1 MSDTDGLS
9 IPDSVLEKL
18 NKRGIKSSDIRL
30 KTTADLDFYG
40 NPSVIWVFATETKIL
55 VIPETGLQ
63 EELEFELSRI
73 KRFRIRAS
81 VGSAYLQARVDDFFI
96 ELVRFTNALRYRF
109 SRLIVQLDLLRQ
121 GKPVSD
127 EYINEPHPMTC
138 PVCGLPL
145 QTEKATCPKCARQG
159 PIMFRVLYLLEPYL
173 HWVIIVLLLMF
184 ISVALNLLPP
194 KLTQILV
201 DEVLTTRRHVDWL
214 VWIVVALVAAELM
227 RALINMVVGTLT
239 TSIGTLIT
247 FDLRKKLF
255 TKLQGLSV
263 DYYDQQS
270 VGTLMTRFSSDVEAF
285 HGFITQAGQGFLLNM
300 FLIAGIGIM
309 LFFLNARLA
318 FFVLIPVPLVLFGTY
333 FFWNK
338 IYPMYFKF
346 WDSQSKISRFLNTVL
361 SGIKVVKAFAQ
372 EDKEIK
378 RFEKMANDLKDANRR
393 VNINVAKFNPLM
405 AFLFSTGGLIV
416 WYAGG
421 KTVLANTGFTLGQLM
436 AFLSY
441 TGMFYAPLSQMALM
455 SNWVSSF
462 VTASHRIFEIL
473 DTEPQLKDA
482 PNAIRMPRIEGH
494 IRFEHVTFGYDPY
507 QPIIKD
513 VSFEIEPGRLVGIVG
528 KSGSGKT
535 TLVNLICRFYDVQE
549 GAVYIDGKDIRDIS
563 SYDLRRQI
571 GLVLQEPFLFRG
583 SIAENISYGRPD
595 ASFKEIL
602 NAAKAANCHD
612 FIMKLPNG
620 YDTQLREHGSGISGG
635 EKQRIGI
642 ARALLC
648 DPPILILDEATS
660 SVDTESEK
668 KIQDALDVL
677 CRNRTTIAIAH
688 RLSTLRGADK
698 IFVVDNGRIAESGTH
713 KELLDMK
720 GIYYRLVMMQTK
732 LTSIETEVG

>member
-1 MSDTDGLS
+1 
-9 IPDSVLEKL
+9 
-18 NKRGIKSSDIRL
+18 
-30 KTTADLDFYG
+30 
-40 NPSVIWVFATETKIL
+40 
-55 VIPETGLQ
+55 
-63 EELEFELSRI
+63 
-73 KRFRIRAS
+73 

-473 DTEPQLKDA
+473 DTAPRIQDLSESVSIHSVTQGITLKD
-482 PNAIRMPRIEGH
+482 IY
-494 IRFEHVTFGYDPY
+494 F
-507 QPIIKD
+507 
-513 VSFEIEPGRLVGIVG
+513 
-528 KSGSGKT
+528 
-535 TLVNLICRFYDVQE
+535 
-549 GAVYIDGKDIRDIS
+549 
-563 SYDLRRQI
+563 
-571 GLVLQEPFLFRG
+571 
-583 SIAENISYGRPD
+583 SYGG
-595 ASFKEIL
+595 EI
-602 NAAKAANCHD
+602 
-612 FIMKLPNG
+612 
-620 YDTQLREHGSGISGG
+620 
-635 EKQRIGI
+635 
-642 ARALLC
+642 
-648 DPPILILDEATS
+648 ILKNFSLQI
-660 SVDTESEK
+660 
-668 KIQDALDVL
+668 
-677 CRNRTTIAIAH
+677 
-688 RLSTLRGADK
+688 
-698 IFVVDNGRIAESGTH
+698 
-713 KELLDMK
+713 
-720 GIYYRLVMMQTK
+720 
-732 LTSIETEVG
+732 